1 MRIAIDPGH
10 SGPYEPGACAGGV
23 TEAEVVMEIA
33 DRTARLLQEAGHE
46 VLLTRL
52 GDIEDEGL
60 TWRAEIANLWG
71 AELFLSIHAN
81 SFSDAA
87 AHGTEVYHYPD
98 SPGGIHLARSVQ
110 SRIIRSLHTA
120 DRGVKPAFFT
130 VLRAT
135 DCPAVLIET
144 AFLSNAVDR
153 VLLTTPQFQQLFAAA
168 IAAAVND
175 NIIP

>member
-33 DRTARLLQEAGHE
+33 DRTARLLQEAGHD

-98 SPGGIHLARSVQ
+98 SPGGIHLALSVQ
-110 SRIIRSLHTA
+110 SRILRSLHTA